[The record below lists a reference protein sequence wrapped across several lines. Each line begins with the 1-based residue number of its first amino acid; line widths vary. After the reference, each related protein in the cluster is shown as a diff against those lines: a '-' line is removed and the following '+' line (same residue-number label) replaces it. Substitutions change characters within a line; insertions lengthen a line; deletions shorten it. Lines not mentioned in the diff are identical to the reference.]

1 MSIEALD
8 GLDVTRVRAENPG
21 PYTLSGT
28 NTWVVGRDPAWVID
42 PGPDIAEHLDN
53 VASEVEARGGAA
65 GIAVTHDHGDHVEGL
80 LALRERLGRPQVGAR
95 RYAADIRLCD
105 GHRFGPLAVHSV
117 PGHAPDHLAFVA
129 GTACFTGDAVLG
141 EGSVF
146 VAPDPGSLRGYLAA
160 LERLRTMGL
169 EILCPGHGPL
179 VLDADAKL
187 DEYLAHR
194 RDRERKLERAL
205 AAGLR
210 TTDELLDRV
219 WADAPAALRGAATVT
234 LAAHLDKLD
243 EEGRLPDAVERPQLS
258 GFGQV

>member
-1 MSIEALD
+1 MDALAAND
-8 GLDVTRVRAENPG
+8 IQQITADNAS
-21 PYTLSGT
+21 PYTLQGT
-28 NTWVVGRDPAWVID
+28 NTWLVGREPCWVVD
-42 PGPDIAEHLDN
+42 PGPAMDAHRERILFDARE
-53 VASEVEARGGAA
+53 RGGIG
-65 GIAVTHDHGDHVEGL
+65 GIALTHDHADHAEGIES
-80 LALRERLGRPQVGAR
+80 LRAAAGGGIPVGASR
-95 RYAADIRLCD
+95 HAADVALAD
-105 GHRFGPLAVHSV
+105 GDTFGPLTVVAT
-117 PGHAPDHLAFVA
+117 PGHAPDHLAFVS

-160 LERLRTMGL
+160 LERLRGMGL

-179 VLDADAKL
+179 VLDANGKL
-187 DEYLAHR
+187 DDYLAHR
-194 RDRERKLERAL
+194 RDRERRLEQAL

-219 WADAPAALRGAATVT
+219 WSDAPAALRGAATVT

-243 EEGRLPDAVERPQLS
+243 DEGRLPDGVERPQLS